1 MPKPDLLT
9 PIRPLKNLHPQFIN
23 LITHDVFEPARGMLR
38 EVYADFPDP
47 DGNFVEQFQTSGF
60 DARTFELFLFAM
72 FKDIGHHVGRA
83 PRLDFILARECQTA
97 CVEAGI
103 ASPPSNDGV
112 RPYTH
117 DAPTSTPEELQDYVE
132 QEMAVRLGSPLF
144 SKLQKRY
151 WTLPQAQGWPLIF
164 AIENFHDGALH
175 FSDAVLSRYL
185 FGLSSHWYHDVD
197 GKLIITHMPID
208 KHRVGTKEIPSGF
221 FSQPDAENV
230 SAVLFSN
237 GGTIAK
243 FNRMGHQGRHHS
255 DKVRMIRWGTRY
267 CYDPNATSPEM
278 FLYEV
283 GDPSQALES
292 WREGTVLVHNPR
304 AGHPVP
310 RGWLGTSVEQY
321 LKNGRIVADFA
332 EPFHPYGST
341 TVNFPGNTS
350 TAFLQARMDEF
361 VRRVLDQYPALK
373 SDPDPEN

>member
-9 PIRPLKNLHPQFIN
+9 PIRPLKDLHPQFID
-23 LITHDVFEPARGMLR
+23 LVSHDVFEPARGMLR

-72 FKDIGHHVGRA
+72 FRDVGHHVGRV
-83 PRLDFILARECQTA
+83 PRLDFILVREGQTA

-103 ASPPSNDGV
+103 ASPPANDGV

-117 DAPTSTPEELQDYVE
+117 DAPISTPEDLQEYLE

-144 SKLQKRY
+144 SKLQKKY
-151 WTLPQAQGWPLIF
+151 WTLPQAQGWPIIF
-164 AIENFHDGALH
+164 AIENFHAGALH
-175 FSDAVLSRYL
+175 FSDAILSCYL
-185 FGLSSHWYHDVD
+185 FGLSSHWYHDAD
-197 GKLIITHMPID
+197 GKLIITHTPIE
-208 KHRVGTKEIPSGF
+208 KHRIGTKEIPSGF

-237 GGTIAK
+237 SGTIAK
-243 FNRMGHQGRHHS
+243 FNRMGHQGRYHS
-255 DKVRMIRWGTRY
+255 EKVRMIRWGT
-267 CYDPNATSPEM
+267 CYRHDPNATSPEM

-283 GDPSQALES
+283 GDPSQGLES

-304 AGHPVP
+304 ARHPVP
-310 RGWLGTSVEQY
+310 RAWLGTSIEQY
-321 LKNGRIVADFA
+321 LEDGRIVSDFV
-332 EPFHPYGST
+332 ESFHPYGST
-341 TVNFPGNTS
+341 TVNFPGNTP

-361 VRRVLDQYPALK
+361 VRRALEQYPALEPE
-373 SDPDPEN
+373 PDSES